1 MLLELTN
8 ISEAIEITVID
19 IVRVSQYVLNSSG
32 SESCRIISD
41 IERWSFLVYHCIRL
55 LFTVLMRWPV

>member
-32 SESCRIISD
+32 SESVGLSLT
-41 IERWSFLVYHCIRL
+41 SSAGHS
-55 LFTVLMRWPV
+55 LFTTAYVFCLQYS